1 VQNILLLRRV
11 FSIYEDAWQARIR
24 SEPSDFMRMNATLS
38 TWRLYVEECR
48 TLRQI
53 ERNSTVARVFYEA
66 SLYARVFHAWVGVF
80 NRILKGRIIAHNQ
93 YMAKRRAVCG
103 RVFAAWSRYA
113 FTKRL
118 REYRYIRDAHDR
130 RVAQMLQK
138 VILAWRNQ
146 TLNSR
151 HREFLV
157 EQLVSTNLQRQFFSQ
172 WVYEHFVLKL
182 FCVTRA
188 KHNLYEYK
196 KSVRTV
202 FVRWRLA
209 LLGRMRIKAG
219 AARMKQAVERFQ
231 LRAAFAKWPG
241 RQSFALS
248 EELRARLLRKGRGK
262 ARLVQCTLGR
272 NCKPVEC
279 SDSESDNDH
288 MDALSS
294 VHDMMLKHKLGHG
307 FSRRHRRRD
316 NKGKATK
323 SAGSKKLRHGVD
335 GTTTEESSPNSSRVE
350 DPDDENCAT
359 FIDFDAQNRKP
370 LHERVL
376 NICTDQEDL
385 LHMYSLMRAIMSEWH
400 RAVQRSFELRKLA
413 RQCAWLN
420 GKRLLSRIIR
430 EWVRTKLYT
439 VVS

>member
-1 VQNILLLRRV
+1 
-11 FSIYEDAWQARIR
+11 
-24 SEPSDFMRMNATLS
+24 MRMNATLG
-38 TWRLYVEECR
+38 TWRLFVEECR

-53 ERNSTVARVFYEA
+53 ERNSTVARVFYQA

-335 GTTTEESSPNSSRVE
+335 GTTTEESSPTARLSQYSTSGSLSAVPYWTGVLHGPIRRCLCGVCWLVEIPLLQTSTLVERLYSSTAPLSTIYPRSGSWHHRKKFKLFGVRRHLFQR
-350 DPDDENCAT
+350 PHQST
-359 FIDFDAQNRKP
+359 KLAQN
-370 LHERVL
+370 
-376 NICTDQEDL
+376 
-385 LHMYSLMRAIMSEWH
+385 
-400 RAVQRSFELRKLA
+400 
-413 RQCAWLN
+413 
-420 GKRLLSRIIR
+420 
-430 EWVRTKLYT
+430 
-439 VVS
+439 